1 MFRSGSNEEDKRV
14 RGMSITTDYTDFSD
28 YRRKRKDEREN
39 FPHKELTYQII
50 GAAMEVHKE
59 LGPGFLEKVYENALI
74 VELTEVRGIP
84 TEVQKSIPLFY
95 KGKRIGEHILD
106 ILVAG
111 NVILEIKAVKELAP
125 VHEAQLLSYLKAT
138 NCKVGLLLNFAEKSL
153 KYKRLIKD

>member
-1 MFRSGSNEEDKRV
+1 
-14 RGMSITTDYTDFSD
+14 MSITIDYTDFSD
-28 YRRKRKDEREN
+28 YTKRKDKREN
-39 FPHKELTYQII
+39 FPHKKLTYQII
-50 GAAMEVHKE
+50 SAAMEVHKE

-74 VELTEVRGIP
+74 VELLEVRRIP
-84 TEVQKSIPLFY
+84 TEVQKSIPLLFY

-138 NCKVGLLLNFAEKSL
+138 NCKVGLLLNFADKSL

>member
-1 MFRSGSNEEDKRV
+1 MLT
-14 RGMSITTDYTDFSD
+14 TTDYTDFSD
-28 YRRKRKDEREN
+28 YRKRKDNKIEN

-50 GAAMEVHKE
+50 GAAMEAHKE

-74 VELTEVRGIP
+74 VELTEVRRIP
-84 TEVQKSIPLFY
+84 TEVQKSVPLFY
-95 KGKRIGEHILD
+95 KGKRIGEHIID

-138 NCKVGLLLNFAEKSL
+138 NCKVGLLLNFADKSL
-153 KYKRLIKD
+153 KHKRLVK

>member
-1 MFRSGSNEEDKRV
+1 
-14 RGMSITTDYTDFSD
+14 MSTTTDYADFSD
-28 YRRKRKDEREN
+28 YTKRKNKREN

-74 VELTEVRGIP
+74 IELTEARGMPI
-84 TEVQKSIPLFY
+84 EVQKSIPLFY

-125 VHEAQLLSYLKAT
+125 IHEAQLLSYLKAT
-138 NCKVGLLLNFAEKSL
+138 NCKVGLLLNFSEQSL
-153 KYKRLIKD
+153 KYKRLVI